1 MMTAKEYVEG
11 KVKSYTRLA
20 ERCRREAEAS
30 DDIVVRAGYSA
41 RANVWE
47 MCAEEMDNVREML
60 QEESGRS
67 RMYDTVHHVMW
78 YTVYDAKTGDLIASG
93 TSEMCARRLGYKSAN
108 SFASA
113 VSHGLSGSH
122 RTYKYTFARE
132 RIDRSEVD
140 SLPPIRRKKRRA
152 CPCSNTDKPK
162 G

>member
-60 QEESGRS
+60 QEECLTLYTMSCGTPCMMPKTAICLHPAHLICAPGGSGIKVQ
-67 RMYDTVHHVMW
+67 TVLHPRFI
-78 YTVYDAKTGDLIASG
+78 IAARKREG
-93 TSEMCARRLGYKSAN
+93 RTSIPFFKKS
-108 SFASA
+108 
-113 VSHGLSGSH
+113 
-122 RTYKYTFARE
+122 
-132 RIDRSEVD
+132 
-140 SLPPIRRKKRRA
+140 
-152 CPCSNTDKPK
+152 
-162 G
+162 

>member
-41 RANVWE
+41 RAKTSGR
-47 MCAEEMDNVREML
+47 CAPKKWTTCGRCCKRNL
-60 QEESGRS
+60 GRS

-78 YTVYDAKTGDLIASG
+78 YTVYGAKTGDLIASG
-93 TSEMCARRLGYKSAN
+93 TSKMCARRLGYKSAN

-113 VSHGLSGSH
+113 SSHGRSGRH
-122 RTYKYTFARE
+122 PAHKYIF
-132 RIDRSEVD
+132 
-140 SLPPIRRKKRRA
+140 
-152 CPCSNTDKPK
+152 
-162 G
+162 

>member
-47 MCAEEMDNVREML
+47 MCA
-60 QEESGRS
+60 
-67 RMYDTVHHVMW
+67 
-78 YTVYDAKTGDLIASG
+78 
-93 TSEMCARRLGYKSAN
+93 RRLGYSSSG

-113 VSHGLSGSH
+113 VSHWLHEGSRH
-122 RTYKYTFARE
+122 VKYTIRRE
-132 RIDRSEVD
+132 RIPRSEVD
-140 SLPPIRRKKRRA
+140 SLPQRRKRKKEAA
-152 CPCSNTDKPK
+152 CP
-162 G
+162 